1 MQSASRS
8 TGPPGVIRSGSH
20 PVRDFIN
27 TATHLFQIRLGALEG
42 RWELSRTLAGGE
54 RERTPGRSRRRK
66 AVGGTKQNCPLPSAY
81 CLFCPGFASLT
92 RVSRTRDTPSI
103 QAVPL
108 ILLSNFQDGWRT
120 TWWIP
125 AQSYLEVCHRLLQ
138 ALSASLCQL
147 FLRLFQQ
154 ALVGAQQQV
163 AAQDPLQPRVASEH
177 RVEQNPE
184 GGIDKEQGA
193 KQKQQFPHGA
203 TGGKVNPGKACHEFH
218 EFSFASHNL
227 ETTDEHG

>member
-1 MQSASRS
+1 
-8 TGPPGVIRSGSH
+8 
-20 PVRDFIN
+20 
-27 TATHLFQIRLGALEG
+27 
-42 RWELSRTLAGGE
+42 
-54 RERTPGRSRRRK
+54 
-66 AVGGTKQNCPLPSAY
+66 
-81 CLFCPGFASLT
+81 
-92 RVSRTRDTPSI
+92 
-103 QAVPL
+103 VPL

-163 AAQDPLQPRVASEH
+163 EAQDPLQPRVASEH

-203 TGGKVNPGKACHEFH
+203 TGGKVNAGKACHEFHEFH